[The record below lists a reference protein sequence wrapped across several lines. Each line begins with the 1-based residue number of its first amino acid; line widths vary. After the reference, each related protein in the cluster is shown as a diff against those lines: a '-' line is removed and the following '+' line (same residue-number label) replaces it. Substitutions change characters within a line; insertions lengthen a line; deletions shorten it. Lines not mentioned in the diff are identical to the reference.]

1 MELVGRLSQKFV
13 LMHVSGIPVRADVR
27 WLAVLLV
34 ISGVIAGGIAPI
46 TGNLAVSFVL
56 GLSATLVFFVS
67 IFIHEFSHAAVARM
81 EGLRVVEIV
90 LHPFGG
96 LTRFA
101 SEPDSPR
108 AEFRVA
114 IAGPAASF
122 VLAVVFGAAAA
133 AADAAELNVLSRLLL
148 TLAIGN
154 LLVAAFNMFPG
165 YPLDG
170 GRVLRAYL
178 WRSGRNLTEATVLTG
193 RSGQWI
199 AAALIAL
206 GILLV
211 IARQDLFTGLWA
223 VIVGIFLYDAAGSI
237 IREMN
242 SASQVR
248 VQDVMKLPLAVE
260 PERTIHEV
268 VENILP
274 MNRQPVLPVAREK
287 QLFGMLLLAEI
298 RELDPKAWHATTVRD
313 VMRPVTA
320 EHFVDLETTLIEAR
334 EAVRRNG
341 LGAVCIVN
349 AEGKLVGIFRG

>member
-46 TGNLAVSFVL
+46 TGSLAVSFAL

-122 VLAVVFGAAAA
+122 VLAVVFGGAAAA
-133 AADAAELNVLSRLLL
+133 AEAAGLNVLSRLML

-178 WRSGRNLTEATVLTG
+178 WRTGRNLTEATILTG

-199 AAALIAL
+199 AAALIAF
-206 GILLV
+206 GILLI

-248 VQDVMKLPLAVE
+248 VQDVMKLPAAVE
-260 PERTIHEV
+260 PERTIHEL

-274 MNRQPVLPVAREK
+274 MNRQPVIPVAREK
-287 QLFGMLLLAEI
+287 QLFGMLLLTEI
-298 RELDPKAWHATTVRD
+298 RELDPKAWHSTKVED
-313 VMRPVTA
+313 VMRPVKA

-334 EAVRRNG
+334 EAARTNG
-341 LGAVCIVN
+341 IGAVCVLN